1 MDTNYF
7 TNCKTLDEAKN
18 LFKKLCFELHP
29 DTSGYNSQSEF
40 IQMFKEFKSL
50 ENRFN
55 TSNTEENKN
64 NSFNAEQFYNI
75 VKMFEGLEGINISF
89 VGSFIWLTDL
99 TPGAMYSQKERIKTI
114 AIDNYNAPRWAGQK
128 KSWYFSPSD
137 YVKKGRSNKDLS
149 ELKDLFGSTDFQ
161 TKSNL
166 KLAM

>member
-1 MDTNYF
+1 MKTTYF
-7 TNCKTLDEAKN
+7 TNCNTLDEAKN

-40 IQMFKEFKSL
+40 VQMFKEFKSL

-55 TSNTEENKN
+55 TSNTEENTN
-64 NSFNAEQFYNI
+64 NNFNAEQFYNI
-75 VKMFEGLEGINISF
+75 VKIFEGLESINISF

-99 TPGAMYSQKERIKTI
+99 TPGAMYSQKEKIKAITI
-114 AIDNYNAPRWAGQK
+114 ENYNTARWAGQK
-128 KSWYFSPSD
+128 KSWYFSPAD

-149 ELKDLFGSTDFQ
+149 ELKQMFGSTDFQ
-161 TKSNL
+161 TKSNF